1 MVSPVSATR
10 IRAPGGSF
18 ILSEYQGV
26 SFPAPLT
33 PSFSVHTVISLTG
46 TLSHAREN
54 GVSAVFRCYIG
65 YQLLYQY
72 GLAHTCAAKETY
84 FSSLA

>member
-10 IRAPGGSF
+10 IRAPRRF
-18 ILSEYQGV
+18 IHLSEYQAV
-26 SFPAPLT
+26 FSST
-33 PSFSVHTVISLTG
+33 PDSLISVHRSISLTG